1 FARSV
6 ELRLGEYLETYDDE
20 RMKAVESAYRN
31 GDIDRQ
37 NLLAVGGG
45 GAGLALGSG
54 QGGVGAAAA
63 SGRGA
68 AVREAAATAVGGGRG
83 ATARSAAA
91 AAAAPGVGVALS
103 LEGAAAGAKTRKGG
117 PETLS
122 PRPGSASLPGFD
134 EDDLNTSRTYWEPSV
149 APVGLVSPEMVK
161 LKVEMLA
168 VALCLPQQWERVNAV
183 RSVSSRG
190 RIRQRPAG
198 YENDDDASTAAS
210 AAASAA
216 ATEARARA
224 MAGAAPDGQRPISPV
239 AMAPGEFF
247 QPSRVIAPEL
257 AAALKE
263 AVEEQEAYKTQ
274 VAEAATSA
282 ATAAS
287 AGGKEE
293 AVDGDDDDEVVDIGM
308 DVTNTD
314 GGAGAGAGAGTEGL
328 SGDRPGSDAAEAAP
342 GEAPPVSPAK
352 PEVAPEPVVPDQPFV
367 RKAQGKWASVESSSD
382 EEDFGAVEEDEAVA
396 EEVEAVGEEAPAA
409 AAAAAA
415 AAAPATNS
423 SEVSGGDP
431 SDMAVS
437 TVEPAATTA
446 AAAAAA
452 AVSGSDTVVTP
463 ATTPNSGAAP
473 EPGAT
478 AAAPAAATPVSF
490 AAVLAPPAPGVPTAM
505 KVDEPR
511 LSPSSPPAAL
521 APSVRPPAQPEALIQ
536 VTDAAAE
543 VQPKPEQ
550 QATQQKQKQ
559 QAVLPI
565 TLPPPAPEPPRVQV
579 VSMLV
584 DLEDWRERVRRA
596 DATEQLAI
604 LALELD
610 YAIPREEGWLEQW
623 YKTENFAEPRLGG
636 GSSLA
641 AAATRV
647 FALDRALRWDIIP
660 RPRRGGSRLPGDL
673 PRAWSFFYQCPLS
686 PLCMRPCMHK
696 GKCKAHRTM
705 VTRVDHPIIVPES
718 TEPAPYLAQHATGQA
733 AAAAAAHSASYSYT
747 PAAPVPAPAP
757 QTPAHSASFSH
768 VYATPP
774 VPAVAPSPAPAT
786 APTPAPAPPA
796 PAAPPPPTYT
806 HQLFARHTAQA
817 QGTGASV
824 PAPATGTVAAAAL
837 SHAIHNQ
844 QHFAAAQAAALAQQA
859 SARVTPA
866 VDANTPVAAPV
877 AYQHPS
883 PATGQ
888 AREGVAAAVAAA
900 SAAAGVGVGG
910 GNGAAGS
917 APQPTTAAAPAG
929 LNLAVPRAGLPL
941 WFQGLQHATPEQ
953 MRDFQAKIEAAARN
967 AWAATAR
974 GAAGEPQPPPATPAQ
989 LLAAHHAASQAAS
1002 RSVGIAP
1009 AASHEVT

>member
-1 FARSV
+1 
-6 ELRLGEYLETYDDE
+6 
-20 RMKAVESAYRN
+20 
-31 GDIDRQ
+31 
-37 NLLAVGGG
+37 
-45 GAGLALGSG
+45 
-54 QGGVGAAAA
+54 
-63 SGRGA
+63 
-68 AVREAAATAVGGGRG
+68 
-83 ATARSAAA
+83 
-91 AAAAPGVGVALS
+91 
-103 LEGAAAGAKTRKGG
+103 
-117 PETLS
+117 
-122 PRPGSASLPGFD
+122 
-134 EDDLNTSRTYWEPSV
+134 
-149 APVGLVSPEMVK
+149 
-161 LKVEMLA
+161 
-168 VALCLPQQWERVNAV
+168 
-183 RSVSSRG
+183 
-190 RIRQRPAG
+190 
-198 YENDDDASTAAS
+198 
-210 AAASAA
+210 
-216 ATEARARA
+216 
-224 MAGAAPDGQRPISPV
+224 
-239 AMAPGEFF
+239 
-247 QPSRVIAPEL
+247 
-257 AAALKE
+257 
-263 AVEEQEAYKTQ
+263 
-274 VAEAATSA
+274 
-282 ATAAS
+282 
-287 AGGKEE
+287 
-293 AVDGDDDDEVVDIGM
+293 
-308 DVTNTD
+308 
-314 GGAGAGAGAGTEGL
+314 
-328 SGDRPGSDAAEAAP
+328 
-342 GEAPPVSPAK
+342 
-352 PEVAPEPVVPDQPFV
+352 
-367 RKAQGKWASVESSSD
+367 
-382 EEDFGAVEEDEAVA
+382 
-396 EEVEAVGEEAPAA
+396 
-409 AAAAAA
+409 
-415 AAAPATNS
+415 PATNS
-423 SEVSGGDP
+423 PEVSGGDP

-437 TVEPAATTA
+437 TPEPAATTA
-446 AAAAAA
+446 AAAAEA
-452 AVSGSDTVVTP
+452 AVSAGDTVVTP

-490 AAVLAPPAPGVPTAM
+490 AAVPAALAPGAPTAI

-511 LSPSSPPAAL
+511 LSPPSPPATL
-521 APSVRPPAQPEALIQ
+521 VPSVRPPAQPEALIQ
-536 VTDAAAE
+536 VAAAAAAE

-550 QATQQKQKQ
+550 QATQPQHQ
-559 QAVLPI
+559 QQQRAVLPI
-565 TLPPPAPEPPRVQV
+565 TLPPLAPEPPRVQV
-579 VSMLV
+579 VSLPV

-705 VTRVDHPIIVPES
+705 VTRVDHPMIVPES
-718 TEPAPYLAQHATGQA
+718 TEAAPYLAQHAAGQA
-733 AAAAAAHSASYSYT
+733 VAATAHSASYSYT
-747 PAAPVPAPAP
+747 PTAPVPAPAP

-774 VPAVAPSPAPAT
+774 APAVAPPPAPAM

-796 PAAPPPPTYT
+796 PAAPPPATYT
-806 HQLFARHTAQA
+806 HQLFARHTTQA
-817 QGTGASV
+817 QITGASV

-866 VDANTPVAAPV
+866 ADANTPVAAPV

-917 APQPTTAAAPAG
+917 APQPTAAAAPAG
-929 LNLAVPRAGLPL
+929 LNLAVPPAGLPL
-941 WFQGLQHATPEQ
+941 WFHGLQHATPEQ

-1009 AASHEVT
+1009 ASHEV